1 MSFAEGIA
9 AGTRVAELRDST
21 LSSNF
26 NPWAVMA
33 YLRRPTA
40 APRIIRDN
48 AAELALKQKQLEL
61 EERKI
66 ALAEEQARKASA
78 LAERQQVF
86 SEINQDRADTLAQR
100 RQALE
105 ERKFETSLGMTRE
118 KQQEQRDFA
127 LAKWG
132 LATNNPQPIIDYFQK
147 YGNKGVYVESM
158 EFGPD
163 GDILVKF
170 SNQKKPAYFKS
181 KDEFYTA
188 FMGFADPKVQAE
200 LIKRKTEIE
209 KAKINALAKARQGA
223 NPYKITLTQAYKEY
237 DARFREPSGEL
248 KPDAPD
254 RDTWARNFVAQ
265 NMAFGALQ
273 QPQLITVTSQAQQG
287 YTEKRK
293 PTGEFLRIW
302 DDGTKEYFAPNGQ
315 LQYVMSPDGI
325 RYRLGTL
332 GFEKYR
338 KTRIPA
344 GEAPPQRIA
353 SQRKN
358 EVAVI
363 SPGTLTP
370 KGWQDPLSPPPDYW
384 QNQAALPV
392 LTTPKQL
399 PAPKEK
405 EALPNTK
412 ITKGQTVKATY
423 IDKKTGDK
431 VEVTIDANGKITKK
445 IVKKAKKKD

>member
-1 MSFAEGIA
+1 MGFVEGLR
-9 AGTRVAELRDST
+9 AGTEAARFYDAVALPR
-21 LSSNF
+21 F
-26 NPWAVMA
+26 NPFAAMA
-33 YLRRPTA
+33 YVRRPTA

-86 SEINQDRADTLAQR
+86 SEINQDRVNTLAQR
-100 RQALE
+100 KQGLE

-188 FMGFADPKVQAE
+188 FMGFADPQVQKE
-200 LIKRKTEIE
+200 IIKSKTELE
-209 KAKINALAKARQGA
+209 KARISAAGKKAITNPFKVTLA
-223 NPYKITLTQAYKEY
+223 QAYKEY

-248 KPDAPD
+248 KPNAPD
-254 RDTWARNFVAQ
+254 RDTWARNFIAENMVAGQ
-265 NMAFGALQ
+265 VTPGAQ
-273 QPQLITVTSQAQQG
+273 AQQQAGQPQLIQ
-287 YTEKRK
+287 EKVDRRTGNRLRRWSDGTQELLA
-293 PTGEFLRIW
+293 PTGEV
-302 DDGTKEYFAPNGQ
+302 
-315 LQYVMSPDGI
+315 QYVKSPDGVI
-325 RYRLGTL
+325 YKQGSI

-338 KTRIPA
+338 KTQIPPGQA
-344 GEAPPQRIA
+344 SVAAPR
-353 SQRKN
+353 
-358 EVAVI
+358 
-363 SPGTLTP
+363 
-370 KGWQDPLSPPPDYW
+370 
-384 QNQAALPV
+384 AALPRPTTSRAKYKGRKANGAMV
-392 LTTPKQL
+392 LSGKMPARQPVTQPNQKQEAKTAI
-399 PAPKEK
+399 PAQKG
-405 EALPNTK
+405 ALTSK
-412 ITKGQTVKATY
+412 QTVKATY
-423 IDKKTGDK
+423 VDKETGDTI
-431 VEVTIDANGKITKK
+431 EVRVDADGNVTKRV
-445 IVKKAKKKD
+445 IKKGKKKEKKD